1 MPGVCK
7 SPLAVPQTLSG
18 RAYRHQQWAVIWLSR
33 LRLKAKRPKWLL
45 RIIGLFNPDAG
56 ELAEMVYEFEKPF
69 IIDDSKFVGRFE
81 WHATGLET
89 VMRETVAWFKANG

>member
-1 MPGVCK
+1 
-7 SPLAVPQTLSG
+7 
-18 RAYRHQQWAVIWLSR
+18 
-33 LRLKAKRPKWLL
+33 
-45 RIIGLFNPDAG
+45 
-56 ELAEMVYEFEKPF
+56 MVYEFEKPF